1 MGSRL
6 KAVLI
11 GAAHM
16 HVLYLARQCLDNP
29 DIELA
34 GLADTPPL
42 RDEFA
47 GEPPFTRGW
56 NIRYVNRR
64 LNVPLYDDYVK
75 MLDETRPDLAIVA
88 TETPLHTAVFEQ
100 CAQRGIAV
108 SVEKP
113 MAVSYADG
121 LKMARIAER
130 TGALLMVNWPLA
142 WQPCMGQLKQL
153 LDEGRLGRLVRIHQ
167 LVGHPGPLGR
177 GVRHPMVEET
187 SDETTDEE
195 KSATWWHT
203 AALGGGAM
211 LDFCCYGAMA
221 CNYLVS
227 RPAVAATGMRLNSMH
242 PLGDADDNAAMIVRY
257 PDCMAVLEGCWTV
270 PIGGTRPAPTLYG
283 TEAMAECDVVA
294 DGVEITLRDFR
305 GHVEKL
311 PVLKPQPHLKDI
323 TTAFVH
329 HRRTGEKLPVFLD
342 LYQNLDVLAILD
354 AGVRSAQSGR
364 TEIVP
369 TRAWEIGG

>member
-1 MGSRL
+1 MDKRYRV
-6 KAVLI
+6 VLI

-16 HVLYLARQCLDNP
+16 HVLYLAQQCLENP
-29 DIELA
+29 EIELA
-34 GLADTPPL
+34 GFADTPPL

-56 NIRYVNRR
+56 NVRYVRDR
-64 LNVPLYDDYVK
+64 LHVRFYDEYTR
-75 MLDETRPDLAIVA
+75 MLDEVRPDLAIVA
-88 TETPLHTAVFEQ
+88 TETPLHVPVFEQ
-100 CAQRGIAV
+100 CARRGVAV

-121 LKMARIAER
+121 LKMARVAER

-153 LDEGRLGRLVRIHQ
+153 VDGGRIGRLVRVHQ

-187 SDETTDEE
+187 SDATTDAE

-203 AALGGGAM
+203 AALGGGSM

-221 CNYLVS
+221 CNYLVG
-227 RPAVAATGMRLNSMH
+227 RPAVAAAGMRLNSMH

-257 PDCMAVLEGCWTV
+257 PDCMAVLEGSWTV

-283 TEAMAECDVVA
+283 TEAMAECRAVEG
-294 DGVEITLRDFR
+294 GVEITVRDFFGR
-305 GHVEKL
+305 EEVL
-311 PVLKPQPHLKDI
+311 PVLQPQPHLKDI

-329 HRRTGEKLPVFLD
+329 HMRTGEPLPPYLD